1 MFLAVFGYIHIDDL
15 QNIFSYVTLDIT
27 MIKEKLFEKQQ
38 KIV

>member
-1 MFLAVFGYIHIDDL
+1 MFLVVFGDIHIDDL
-15 QNIFSYVTLDIT
+15 QNIFSYATMDIT